1 VCAGKDP
8 LTGRELWFQKTRR
21 TEVEAQIEL
30 GKLLGLAESRCRRG
44 AAAAGLVPDPVRV
57 GTDGADADVQPGGA
71 LGAGGALGDKG
82 DQFPLPGA
90 EPGQAPQRLG
100 LPQAGVPGGRQGV
113 FGSGPAYRRAS
124 SPLTASSLT
133 AAELRLLP
141 TLSTHLTAHEIAA
154 GMYVSRHTIKA

>member
-1 VCAGKDP
+1 M
-8 LTGRELWFQKTRR
+8 
-21 TEVEAQIEL
+21 
-30 GKLLGLAESRCRRG
+30 
-44 AAAAGLVPDPVRV
+44 
-57 GTDGADADVQPGGA
+57 
-71 LGAGGALGDKG
+71 GDQG

-90 EPGQAPQRLG
+90 EPGQARQRLG

-154 GMYVSRHTIKA
+154 GMYLSRHTIKA

>member
-1 VCAGKDP
+1 MCAGKDP

-30 GKLLGLAESRCRRG
+30 GKLLGLAESRYSNP
-44 AAAAGLVPDPVRV
+44 AVFLWLDE
-57 GTDGADADVQPGGA
+57 PGGEGQA
-71 LGAGGALGDKG
+71 GQVGDLGVGGALGDQG

-90 EPGQAPQRLG
+90 EPGQARQRLG
-100 LPQAGVPGGRQGV
+100 LPQAGVPGGRQCV
-113 FGSGPAYRRAS
+113 FGSGPAHRRAS

-133 AAELRLLP
+133 AVELRLLP